1 MKIQTPQEQMSLVN
15 SVMIIEGNIPAERE
29 EQIAAWQHLIDT
41 GTIWPVS
48 EGNRYSRGAMSLIEQ
63 GLCEGPVKA

>member
-15 SVMIIEGNIPAERE
+15 SVMIIEGSVPAERE

-41 GTIWPVS
+41 GVVWQLQ
-48 EGNRYSRGAMSLIEQ
+48 GAYGRGAMSLIEQ
-63 GLCEGPVKA
+63 GVCEGPVKA

>member
-1 MKIQTPQEQMSLVN
+1 MKIQTPQEQMRLAN
-15 SVMIIEGNIPAERE
+15 SVMIIEGSVPAERE

-41 GTIWPVS
+41 GIVWPVR
-48 EGNRYSRGAMSLIEQ
+48 EGHGRVAMSLIEQ

>member
-1 MKIQTPQEQMSLVN
+1 MKIQTPQEQMRLAN
-15 SVMIIEGNIPAERE
+15 SVMIIEGSVPAERE

-41 GTIWPVS
+41 GIVWPVR
-48 EGNRYSRGAMSLIEQ
+48 EGERHGRVAMSLIEQ

>member
-1 MKIQTPQEQMSLVN
+1 MKIQTPQEQMNLVN
-15 SVMIIEGNIPAERE
+15 SVMIIEGSVPAERE

-41 GTIWPVS
+41 GAIWPVS
-48 EGNRYSRGAMSLIEQ
+48 EGHRYGRGAMSLIEQ